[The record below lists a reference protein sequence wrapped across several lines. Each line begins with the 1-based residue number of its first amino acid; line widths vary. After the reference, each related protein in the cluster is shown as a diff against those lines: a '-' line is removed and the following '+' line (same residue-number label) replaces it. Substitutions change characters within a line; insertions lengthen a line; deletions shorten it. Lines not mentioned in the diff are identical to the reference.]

1 MILRESDSKV
11 NLVESDTISPLS
23 STSLEMTRAIL
34 TSSLWNKKRAIDAID
49 QTYEL
54 DKTLDV
60 WNDRAVCP
68 PYPSYA
74 KLTSQHLILVELLH
88 QTHLYACSGGVWTET
103 SDVEGE
109 VNGLVT

>member
-1 MILRESDSKV
+1 
-11 NLVESDTISPLS
+11 
-23 STSLEMTRAIL
+23 
-34 TSSLWNKKRAIDAID
+34 LWNNQKAIDAIN

-54 DKTLDV
+54 DLTLDV

-68 PYPSYA
+68 R
-74 KLTSQHLILVELLH
+74 TSALNRWGHITDPQHVIMTELLS
-88 QTHLYACSGGVWTET
+88 QTKLYACSGGVWTET